1 MNEHIYNDDFFRS
14 QVAPNTIWSVG
25 YPPIAKALLDTLKFE
40 HSPVRVWDMG
50 CGTGNLMGALYDLEC
65 DVMGMEG
72 SVAAL
77 PYIPSHLLS
86 RIAFGDI
93 LLDHPTPECDLV
105 ICTEVAE
112 HIPASKADRL
122 VEQIVKANGQHVY
135 FTAAPPGQG
144 GTDHINE
151 QPKQYWVEKFQK
163 HGWYFNLTR
172 TACLVQYLIGTPMK
186 WYTNNSMIFSPMG
199 RGQ

>member
-25 YPPIAKALLDTLKFE
+25 YPPLAKALLDTLQFE

-72 SVAAL
+72 SAAAL

-93 LLDHPTPECDLV
+93 LLDHPVPESDLV

-112 HIPASKADRL
+112 HIPAASADRL
-122 VEQIVKANGQHVY
+122 VEVIANVKSPHVY
-135 FTAAPPGQG
+135 FTAASPGQG
-144 GTDHINE
+144 GVNHVNE
-151 QPKQYWVEKFQK
+151 QLPHYWMDRFYKCGYELSFPMTSDLR
-163 HGWYFNLTR
+163 GRLAGSPLT
-172 TACLVQYLIGTPMK
+172 
-186 WYTNNSMIFSPMG
+186 WYTRNSMLFERR
-199 RGQ
+199 RG